1 MLKCQPQVIP
11 LVLDGVCFGGNSMPS
26 KKTFDLV
33 LIVGLLLHPALG
45 LARIGARRWSRENE
59 GASKVIGDAI
69 QLGML

>member
-1 MLKCQPQVIP
+1 
-11 LVLDGVCFGGNSMPS
+11 MPS